1 MKPKILF
8 MGTPGFSVPS
18 LEGLVGSGYPVIA
31 VVTQPDR
38 PRGRGK
44 RPEPSPVKIRAGE
57 LGLPVLQPEKVRDE
71 SFLSLFRELKPDLVV
86 LVAFGQILPREI
98 LETPPSG
105 CVNVHPS
112 LLPRYRGAAPIRW
125 ALIRGEEKTGVTI
138 LFMSEEVDAG
148 DMILQEEVP
157 VGPEDTYDSL
167 HDRLARTGA
176 RLLVEALGKIEGGT
190 AGPIPQ
196 DGRKA
201 TFAPKL
207 TGDMGHINWNREGRE
222 IVNLI
227 RGLSSQPGAYAFIR
241 GKKIKIYRAAWERFS
256 TGAKPG
262 TIVAGSEKGLAVA
275 AGDGLVYLEDVQLEG
290 KKRMPAKDFL
300 RGFRFDSGETCS

>member
-18 LEGLVGSGYPVIA
+18 LEGLVESGYPVIA

-57 LGLPVLQPEKVRDE
+57 LGLPVLQPEKVRDA

-98 LETPPSG
+98 LETPPAG

-112 LLPRYRGAAPIRW
+112 LLPRYRGAAPINW

-148 DMILQEEVP
+148 DMILREEVP

-207 TGDMGHINWNREGRE
+207 SGDLGHINWNREGRE

-256 TGAKPG
+256 TEAKPG

-300 RGFRFDSGETCS
+300 RGFSFNSGETFS